1 MHQDNHFSKL
11 RQVIEARNRTRGIEL
26 DAIFLDHRCP
36 IAFMFVLGNMW
47 VEDLGIRSDVHL
59 KVKGRGHV
67 IELVAMTSLSESFYT
82 YSGKAKMLT
91 PSEIPARITPT
102 PILMNPKAC

>member
-1 MHQDNHFSKL
+1 M
-11 RQVIEARNRTRGIEL
+11 RN
-26 DAIFLDHRCP
+26 
-36 IAFMFVLGNMW
+36 
-47 VEDLGIRSDVHL
+47 LGIRSDVHL

-82 YSGKAKMLT
+82 YSGKPKMLT
-91 PSEIPARITPT
+91 PSEILAKITPT

>member
-67 IELVAMTSLSESFYT
+67 IELVAMTFRFLEQQHEEMRNILLGLGSQDA
-82 YSGKAKMLT
+82 SGHDA
-91 PSEIPARITPT
+91 
-102 PILMNPKAC
+102 NQ